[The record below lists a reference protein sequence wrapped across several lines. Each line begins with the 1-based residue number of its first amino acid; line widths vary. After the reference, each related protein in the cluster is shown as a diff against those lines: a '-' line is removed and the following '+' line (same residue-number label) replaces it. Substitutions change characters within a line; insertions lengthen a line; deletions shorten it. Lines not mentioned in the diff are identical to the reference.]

1 MGTGDIS
8 TYPSDRNVVL
18 LTHTEKRA
26 MPTLKQLRELAM
38 LTPDEVAK
46 ACGVTRQSVWKW
58 EHGIA
63 KPSIPI
69 RRKLVEIFGVSPSEL
84 IQAIEESGKTPD
96 RAAA

>member
-1 MGTGDIS
+1 MRKK
-8 TYPSDRNVVL
+8 Y
-18 LTHTEKRA
+18 A

-58 EHGIA
+58 EHGTA
-63 KPSIPI
+63 KPSIPV
-69 RRKLVEIFGVSPSEL
+69 RRKLVEIFGVSSSEL

-96 RAAA
+96 GWAAA